1 MLATLP
7 IKYDRVSFDVVEG
20 KAVNYE
26 SALEQLDRY
35 KMLMQYYAHQNVSC
49 TISYDP
55 SEASDIVDWIY
66 HNWDNYVAVSFLIR
80 NDPSKTAKDLGY
92 PYLPQ
97 EVVTKE
103 DYDEYVKQLLPID
116 LTAVTVDDSV
126 QESDC
131 ASGACPI
138 R

>member
-1 MLATLP
+1 
-7 IKYDRVSFDVVEG
+7 
-20 KAVNYE
+20 
-26 SALEQLDRY
+26 
-35 KMLMQYYAHQNVSC
+35 MQYYAHQNVSC

-55 SEASDIVDWIY
+55 SEAEDIVDWVY
-66 HNWDNYVAVSFLIR
+66 YNWDNYVAVSFLIR

-103 DYDEYVKQLLPID
+103 EYEEYVKQLEPVNLD
-116 LTAVTVDDSV
+116 SVNVVDDSIL
-126 QESDC
+126 ESDC
-131 ASGACPI
+131 AGGSCPI